1 MLVVVWLFQVNK
13 SQLQQ
18 LKDRFAAFLQGET
31 HIAADEAFINAV
43 TSYYEVTVKSYVRGD
58 KMRTCVALKLDR
70 VCLRLVKPQVV
81 CIVQCP
87 NC

>member
-1 MLVVVWLFQVNK
+1 VHYFYDEFQVNK

-43 TSYYEVTVKSYVRGD
+43 TSYYEVICDHLLLHNLNMFNVTIS
-58 KMRTCVALKLDR
+58 
-70 VCLRLVKPQVV
+70 
-81 CIVQCP
+81 I
-87 NC
+87 